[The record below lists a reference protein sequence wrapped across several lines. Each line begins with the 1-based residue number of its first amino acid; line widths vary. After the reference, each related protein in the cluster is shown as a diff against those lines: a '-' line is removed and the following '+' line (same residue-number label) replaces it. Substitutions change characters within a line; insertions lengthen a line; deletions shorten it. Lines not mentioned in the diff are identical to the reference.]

1 MFLRPDDGADQVMA
15 QELSPAVLLE
25 QAAALIE
32 HYVFSPDIDCEI
44 ATKAHLILMAADLE
58 RISARSQPIPWL

>member
-1 MFLRPDDGADQVMA
+1 MFLRPDDSATQVMA
-15 QELSPAVLLE
+15 QDVSPAALLE

-58 RISARSQPIPWL
+58 RISARAQPSAWL